1 MREDRII
8 CKICGMGSLG
18 KSGLGEYLFME
29 TTGQFEKHME
39 IYHPKEFKE
48 VQGEKHE

>member
-1 MREDRII
+1 MGKEQLI
-8 CKICGMGSLG
+8 CKICGMHTLG

-29 TTGQFEKHME
+29 TKEQFEKHME

-48 VQGEKHE
+48 IKSNKT